1 MISVQKKIQFGDV
14 TCMTCSGVDRAT
26 FEELAAEGLG
36 AIEAVLKE
44 CLDASGWT
52 PDDVYAVEIVGGST
66 RIPAIKNRIQVW
78 PLALCFISTWLY
90 PGEIIHVFAPRAI

>member
-1 MISVQKKIQFGDV
+1 M
-14 TCMTCSGVDRAT
+14 DRAT

-78 PLALCFISTWLY
+78 PITLFYFYLALSWWN
-90 PGEIIHVFAPRAI
+90 R

>member
-1 MISVQKKIQFGDV
+1 M
-14 TCMTCSGVDRAT
+14 DRAT

-66 RIPAIKNRIQVW
+66 RIPAIKNRIQVTN
-78 PLALCFISTWLY
+78 PFLLIFTWLY
-90 PGEIIHVFAPRAI
+90 LGEIIYVVAPRAI

>member
-1 MISVQKKIQFGDV
+1 M
-14 TCMTCSGVDRAT
+14 DRAT

-90 PGEIIHVFAPRAI
+90 PGEIIHVQWCLDLVDLVRHRKNVH

>member
-1 MISVQKKIQFGDV
+1 M
-14 TCMTCSGVDRAT
+14 DRAT

-78 PLALCFISTWLY
+78 SLTLYLFLLGFILVESLICLEGHCSLPFIPVT
-90 PGEIIHVFAPRAI
+90 